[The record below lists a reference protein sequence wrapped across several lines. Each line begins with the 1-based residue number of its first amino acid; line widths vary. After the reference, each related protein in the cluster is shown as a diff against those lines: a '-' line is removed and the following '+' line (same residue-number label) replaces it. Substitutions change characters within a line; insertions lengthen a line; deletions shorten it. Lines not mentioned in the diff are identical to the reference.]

1 MDDTTNKRFP
11 ELSELSGRYNDESQ
25 RDIQNIQDRDQG
37 YASPAYEKT
46 IISTAIPKITDQFQ
60 SVTDVGWYGSAYF
73 LTSTGLQPTF
83 GRIYKIFNIKWSFL
97 AAIVVFEAGSLIC
110 AVAPNSPTL
119 FGGRA
124 VAGCGVA
131 GIFSGALVIISRT
144 VALRKRP
151 MVLGLF
157 GAIWGI
163 ASVAGPLLG
172 GAFTDSVTWRWCFY
186 INLPI
191 GGLSIGIIALILHI
205 PPQADDNSNQT
216 KLQKVL
222 DLDLIGFGLLL
233 SAVVCLLLA
242 LQWGGNTYAWKS
254 SRIIGLI
261 VGAVLIA
268 CIFAFSQWRL
278 GDKATLPPRILKIR
292 TIWAC
297 CLFIVTFNGAFLLLM
312 YYLPIYFQSV
322 KGDSATRSGI
332 DLLPILLGV
341 VVFSILSA
349 VVSLPPSDFT
359 ALLSLA
365 ALSSL
370 PSVAVF
376 SQPSPLHQEVIPMTA
391 MQTVLGQADIPFG
404 SAIIMFFQSLGGA
417 IFISVGQSVFQN
429 VLKSYL
435 TAHAPDID
443 PAVIISAGATEVESA
458 LQKLGKLDELP
469 IVKEAYMSG
478 LVNSYRAALALACLG
493 FVAGLFVEWRK
504 VKKENEGGEPA
515 IALG

>member
-37 YASPAYEKT
+37 YASPAYEKVVYPSALKASIIT

-191 GGLSIGIIALILHI
+191 GGLSIGIIALILVFHHK
-205 PPQADDNSNQT
+205 QT
-216 KLQKVL
+216 
-222 DLDLIGFGLLL
+222 
-233 SAVVCLLLA
+233 
-242 LQWGGNTYAWKS
+242 
-254 SRIIGLI
+254 IIAI
-261 VGAVLIA
+261 KPSYKKFWI
-268 CIFAFSQWRL
+268 
-278 GDKATLPPRILKIR
+278 
-292 TIWAC
+292 
-297 CLFIVTFNGAFLLLM
+297 
-312 YYLPIYFQSV
+312 
-322 KGDSATRSGI
+322 
-332 DLLPILLGV
+332 
-341 VVFSILSA
+341 SI
-349 VVSLPPSDFT
+349 
-359 ALLSLA
+359 
-365 ALSSL
+365 
-370 PSVAVF
+370 
-376 SQPSPLHQEVIPMTA
+376 
-391 MQTVLGQADIPFG
+391 
-404 SAIIMFFQSLGGA
+404 
-417 IFISVGQSVFQN
+417 
-429 VLKSYL
+429 
-435 TAHAPDID
+435 
-443 PAVIISAGATEVESA
+443 
-458 LQKLGKLDELP
+458 
-469 IVKEAYMSG
+469 
-478 LVNSYRAALALACLG
+478 
-493 FVAGLFVEWRK
+493 
-504 VKKENEGGEPA
+504 
-515 IALG
+515 

>member
-37 YASPAYEKT
+37 YASPAYEKVVYPSALKT

-172 GAFTDSVTWRWCFY
+172 GAFTDSFAHRW
-186 INLPI
+186 
-191 GGLSIGIIALILHI
+191 ALNRNNRPDPCI

-278 GDKATLPPRILKIR
+278 A
-292 TIWAC
+292 
-297 CLFIVTFNGAFLLLM
+297 VTKQPFHLVFSRFEQSGHV
-312 YYLPIYFQSV
+312 SV

-404 SAIIMFFQSLGGA
+404 SAIIIFFQSLGGA